1 MNLYLKTEK
10 LDDIESVVANK
21 EQQRL
26 QDLLIFIEEYTNAE
40 SNISNT
46 LGSLSELSDDWY
58 LRVAPQMQPY
68 IQFQM
73 YQVETILARA
83 MDVKVDQPIFSSDIL
98 RELSTALHT
107 LYEVATGITEME
119 WIVLDWQEQDE
130 GTNTVFLDV
139 TSAMA
144 KHSIIDNFDKK
155 ALPTYEDIDEQAW
168 KRSFNSSESLLLNV
182 LPEVIPHLHKHLRV
196 IVPIIAQNSRI
207 SLSSTPSILNGV
219 FLTSWTSSKYF
230 AETLVHEISH
240 DCLNKLNLIE
250 SLVED
255 SQKGFYSPFRIDT
268 RPASGLLHAAY
279 SFLNVCQYL
288 FRVSNLEERLS
299 TWAQYRLNDYLFNS
313 ILCSRLL
320 IVSNELTK
328 AGTDLVLSMIK
339 AFEELQNS
347 CDFHLDEEMYKSK
360 QMHFEAW
367 AIQADEKSKEFS
379 RELFERVLKETSV
392 RKNVVKM
399 KHKLNRPIVK
409 SLEWFRVNYQHT
421 KVPVIIQG
429 ESLVKKK
436 KLKSDLDAF
445 KNQHVKVLDASKHK
459 GFANTPGK
467 VVTVDQHIRSFGEG
481 KTKNTHFLV
490 VKNFEKHISSN
501 IWKKDKFFDGYWID
515 GEHSW
520 LFWNSS
526 GLVVPLHND
535 SVNNLHCAIEGEKL
549 FYLSQPEEVFHL
561 EGSES
566 DFNDGFSAFKPF
578 ENVEESKKYGT
589 FLKISAGDML
599 YLPSGWWHSV
609 NYLTHCLAIS
619 AFDEYTTN

>member
-26 QDLLIFIEEYTNAE
+26 QDLLIFIAEYTNAE
-40 SNISNT
+40 RNISNA
-46 LGSLSELSDDWY
+46 LGSLGELPDDWY
-58 LRVAPQMQPY
+58 LRAIPQMQPY

-73 YQVETILARA
+73 YQVETILAQA
-83 MDVKVDQPIFSSDIL
+83 MDFKVDQPSFSSDIL
-98 RELSTALHT
+98 RDLSTALDT
-107 LYEVATGITEME
+107 LYEVATGINEME
-119 WIVLDWQEQDE
+119 WIVLEWQEQDE
-130 GTNTVFLDV
+130 GGNPVFLDGK
-139 TSAMA
+139 SAMA
-144 KHSIIDNFDKK
+144 RHSIIDNFGKK
-155 ALPTYEDIDEQAW
+155 ALPTFKEFDEQAW
-168 KRSFNSSESLLLNV
+168 KRSFNNSESLLLNV
-182 LPEVIPHLHKHLRV
+182 LPEVIPHLYKHLRI

-219 FLTSWTSSKYF
+219 FLTSWTGSKYF

-255 SQKGFYSPFRIDT
+255 SQRDFYSPFRTDN

-288 FRVSNLEERLS
+288 FRVSILEERLS
-299 TWAQYRLNDYLFNS
+299 TWAHYRMNDFLFNS
-313 ILCSRLL
+313 ILCSQLL

-339 AFEELQNS
+339 EFEELQDS
-347 CDFHLDEEMYKSK
+347 CDFHLDKEMYKSK

-367 AIQADEKSKEFS
+367 AIQADKKSKEFS
-379 RELFERVLKETSV
+379 RELFEKVLEETSV
-392 RKNVVKM
+392 RKNAVKT
-399 KHKLNRPIVK
+399 KHKINRPIVK
-409 SLEWFRVNYQHT
+409 SLEWFRKNYQHT
-421 KVPVIIQG
+421 KVPVVIRG
-429 ESLVKKK
+429 ESLVKKME
-436 KLKSDLDAF
+436 LKSNLDAF
-445 KNQHVKVLDASKHK
+445 KNQHVKVLDAKKHK
-459 GFANTPGK
+459 GFANTPGE
-467 VVTVDQHIRSFGEG
+467 VVTVDQHIRGFGKG

-501 IWKKDKFFDGYWID
+501 IWKKDKFFDRYWID

-520 LFWNSS
+520 LFWNSA

-549 FYLSQPEEVFHL
+549 FYLSQPEEVFRL
-561 EGSES
+561 ENPES

-578 ENVEESKKYGT
+578 ENEEEAKKCGT
-589 FLKISAGDML
+589 FLKISEGDML

-619 AFDEYTTN
+619 AFDEYTN